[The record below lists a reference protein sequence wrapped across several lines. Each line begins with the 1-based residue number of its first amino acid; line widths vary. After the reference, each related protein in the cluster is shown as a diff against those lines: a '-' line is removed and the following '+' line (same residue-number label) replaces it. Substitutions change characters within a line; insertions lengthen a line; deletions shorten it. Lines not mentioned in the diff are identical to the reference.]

1 MTYEDS
7 STKSDRSWKD
17 LVTGWCVSE
26 PSTTTYSPIMISI
39 LHCCAYQQQ
48 QLLLIARC
56 WVVRLAGVDAM
67 QLTLT

>member
-26 PSTTTYSPIMISI
+26 PSTTIYRPIMISI
-39 LHCCAYQQQ
+39 LLRIPTATAAADC
-48 QLLLIARC
+48 
-56 WVVRLAGVDAM
+56 
-67 QLTLT
+67 